1 MQSITIIRNSTIYD
15 GTGDKP
21 FTADIKIENAV
32 IKTIG
37 LHIPNETNSSEV
49 DGTGKILV
57 PGFIN
62 THSHSELRM
71 FEDATLPSV
80 IGQGITTEVL
90 GQDGSSVTPVNDV
103 IRLELEENMAP
114 LCGRPLRPYWWNSY
128 ADYMRAVDAVDPAC
142 RFVGLIGYGTV
153 RMNVM
158 GSLKRSPTSEE
169 MQAICDIITDEM
181 RQGAR
186 GISLGMIYP
195 PCSYATKEEL
205 ITISRVVAANDG
217 LIMVHTRNEMG
228 RLLESFEEI
237 VDVMKAS
244 GVRLQI
250 SHLKSLGKI
259 SWGKVRIILERLK
272 ALQEE
277 GYDITFDQY
286 PWTAGSTGMK
296 VIPPAWAYEGGED
309 AFATRLDDPKT
320 YQKILEETRVELAA
334 RGNGESVQIASV
346 ARSDWQWMCGLRLN
360 EVAAKLGLEE
370 SVTVLKLLKESRSNI
385 ICVYHA
391 INEDDVVAV
400 MKSPYHTV
408 CTDSVVGTLPHPRAY
423 STYARFLGR
432 YVRDKKVMPLETAI
446 RHITYE
452 PARRL
457 RLWDRGLI
465 RVGMSA
471 DLVLL
476 DYEKII
482 DTNSYTDPCKQPD
495 GICYVWVQGQL
506 RYQGGE

>member
-1 MQSITIIRNSTIYD
+1 MQTATIIRNSTIYD
-15 GTGDKP
+15 GTGDRP
-21 FTADIKIENAV
+21 FTADVRIENAI
-32 IKTIG
+32 IKEIG
-37 LHIPNETNSSEV
+37 PRLPNGDGAKEV
-49 DGTGKILV
+49 DGAGKLLT

-62 THSHSELRM
+62 VHSHSELLM
-71 FEDATLPSV
+71 FEDPALLSV

-90 GQDGSSVTPVNDV
+90 GQDGSSVMPVNDT

-114 LCGRPLRPYWWNSY
+114 LCGCPPRPYWWDSY
-128 ADYMRAVDAVDPAC
+128 ADYIQAVEAVDPAC

-153 RMNVM
+153 RMNVL
-158 GSLKRSPTSEE
+158 GSLSRSPKPEE
-169 MQAICDIITDEM
+169 MRAICDMITAQM
-181 RQGAR
+181 KQGAR
-186 GISLGMIYP
+186 GVSLGMIYP

-205 ITISRVVAANDG
+205 ITMARAVAENDG

-228 RLLESFEEI
+228 RLLESFEEM

-250 SHLKSLGKI
+250 SHLKSLGRV
-259 SWGKVRIILERLK
+259 SWGKVRVILKRLEE
-272 ALQEE
+272 LQQE
-277 GYDITFDQY
+277 GYDINFDQY

-309 AFATRLDDPKT
+309 AFAARLEDPVI
-320 YQKILEETRVELAA
+320 YERILEETRAELAV

-346 ARSDWQWMCGLRLN
+346 SREDWQWMCGLRLN
-360 EVAAKLGLEE
+360 EVAEKLGLEE
-370 SVTVLKLLKESRSNI
+370 SVAVLSLLKGSRSNI
-385 ICVYHA
+385 VCVYHA
-391 INEDDVVAV
+391 INEEDVVAV
-400 MKSPYHTV
+400 MQSPYHVV
-408 CTDSVVGTLPHPRAY
+408 CTDNVVGTLPHPRAY

-465 RVGMSA
+465 RAGMSA

-476 DYEKII
+476 DYDKII
-482 DTNSYTDPCKQPD
+482 DTNSYIDPCRQPD
-495 GICYVWVQGQL
+495 GICCVWVQGRL